1 MNARLDGKNESTSRL
16 VTTTRARAFL
26 STSLTL
32 SPRST
37 TEGPN
42 RRPRDRI
49 DDRGTESTIARANHT
64 ECDDFHA
71 RCVDR
76 VTQNVRIAR
85 NVRSFT
91 SSRVRRVRRVR
102 RGLPRASS
110 CTSFISFHSR
120 AACIRR
126 AAARVG
132 VTDTHTTTSHDSSY
146 HFSCLFPPQTG
157 KKKNQN
163 IEKHTRRAWGGVHTS
178 HDPIERERESRAR
191 AVQKCPRA
199 RSRGNE
205 THKSMPVGGDSMTG
219 HASSIQTHP
228 DPPPRPAGP
237 SAGASSPHPPHDE
250 SALLESPHDESRL
263 VTPRPPVVVRPSPR
277 LSLSSSSRVVT

>member
-110 CTSFISFHSR
+110 RTSCISFHAR

-126 AAARVG
+126 GGDRH
-132 VTDTHTTTSHDSSY
+132 THDDESRLIIPLFVSFSS
-146 HFSCLFPPQTG
+146 PNGQ
-157 KKKNQN
+157 KKNQK
-163 IEKHTRRAWGGVHTS
+163 IEKHTRRGG
-178 HDPIERERESRAR
+178 
-191 AVQKCPRA
+191 
-199 RSRGNE
+199 
-205 THKSMPVGGDSMTG
+205 GGYTRVMT
-219 HASSIQTHP
+219 Q
-228 DPPPRPAGP
+228 
-237 SAGASSPHPPHDE
+237 
-250 SALLESPHDESRL
+250 
-263 VTPRPPVVVRPSPR
+263 
-277 LSLSSSSRVVT
+277 

>member
-91 SSRVRRVRRVR
+91 SSRVRRVRRGR

-120 AACIRR
+120 AA
-126 AAARVG
+126 ARVG
-132 VTDTHTTTSHDSSY
+132 VTDTHTLRVTTH
-146 HFSCLFPPQTG
+146 HTTFRVFFLPKRA
-157 KKKNQN
+157 KKK
-163 IEKHTRRAWGGVHTS
+163 IKTSKSTRDAHGGGTH
-178 HDPIERERESRAR
+178 ES
-191 AVQKCPRA
+191 
-199 RSRGNE
+199 
-205 THKSMPVGGDSMTG
+205 
-219 HASSIQTHP
+219 
-228 DPPPRPAGP
+228 
-237 SAGASSPHPPHDE
+237 
-250 SALLESPHDESRL
+250 
-263 VTPRPPVVVRPSPR
+263 
-277 LSLSSSSRVVT
+277 

>member
-76 VTQNVRIAR
+76 VTQNVRIAQ

-120 AACIRR
+120 ASCIRR

-157 KKKNQN
+157 KKK
-163 IEKHTRRAWGGVHTS
+163 IKKSKSTRDAHAGGYTRV
-178 HDPIERERESRAR
+178 
-191 AVQKCPRA
+191 
-199 RSRGNE
+199 
-205 THKSMPVGGDSMTG
+205 MT
-219 HASSIQTHP
+219 Q
-228 DPPPRPAGP
+228 
-237 SAGASSPHPPHDE
+237 
-250 SALLESPHDESRL
+250 
-263 VTPRPPVVVRPSPR
+263 
-277 LSLSSSSRVVT
+277 

>member
-71 RCVDR
+71 RCVDC

-110 CTSFISFHSR
+110 CTSFISFHFIRGR
-120 AACIRR
+120 ARGGDR
-126 AAARVG
+126 H
-132 VTDTHTTTSHDSSY
+132 THFTSHDSSY

-157 KKKNQN
+157 KKK
-163 IEKHTRRAWGGVHTS
+163 IKKSKSTRDAHGGGVHTS
-178 HDPIERERESRAR
+178 HDPIERERIAR
-191 AVQKCPRA
+191 AGRAKMPSRSIARERDTQKHA
-199 RSRGNE
+199 RGWGLDDGS
-205 THKSMPVGGDSMTG
+205 
-219 HASSIQTHP
+219 
-228 DPPPRPAGP
+228 
-237 SAGASSPHPPHDE
+237 
-250 SALLESPHDESRL
+250 
-263 VTPRPPVVVRPSPR
+263 
-277 LSLSSSSRVVT
+277 

>member
-132 VTDTHTTTSHDSSY
+132 VTDTHTLRVTTH
-146 HFSCLFPPQTG
+146 HTTFRVFFLPKRA
-157 KKKNQN
+157 KKKSKNR
-163 IEKHTRRAWGGVHTS
+163 KAHATRMGGGTH
-178 HDPIERERESRAR
+178 ES
-191 AVQKCPRA
+191 
-199 RSRGNE
+199 
-205 THKSMPVGGDSMTG
+205 
-219 HASSIQTHP
+219 
-228 DPPPRPAGP
+228 
-237 SAGASSPHPPHDE
+237 
-250 SALLESPHDESRL
+250 
-263 VTPRPPVVVRPSPR
+263 
-277 LSLSSSSRVVT
+277 

>member
-1 MNARLDGKNESTSRL
+1 MNRRRVSSPPPA
-16 VTTTRARAFL
+16 RAR
-26 STSLTL
+26 SSRPL
-32 SPRST
+32 SPSHRA
-37 TEGPN
+37 

-91 SSRVRRVRRVR
+91 SSRVRRVRRGR

-132 VTDTHTTTSHDSSY
+132 VTDTHTLRVTTH
-146 HFSCLFPPQTG
+146 HTTFRVFFLPKRA
-157 KKKNQN
+157 KKKSKNR
-163 IEKHTRRAWGGVHTS
+163 KAHATRRGGVHTS
-178 HDPIERERESRAR
+178 HDPIERERIAR
-191 AVQKCPRA
+191 AGRAKMPSRSIARERDTQKHA
-199 RSRGNE
+199 RGWGLDDGS
-205 THKSMPVGGDSMTG
+205 
-219 HASSIQTHP
+219 
-228 DPPPRPAGP
+228 
-237 SAGASSPHPPHDE
+237 
-250 SALLESPHDESRL
+250 
-263 VTPRPPVVVRPSPR
+263 
-277 LSLSSSSRVVT
+277 

>member
-16 VTTTRARAFL
+16 VTTTRARAR
-26 STSLTL
+26 SSRPL
-32 SPRST
+32 SPSHRA
-37 TEGPN
+37 

-91 SSRVRRVRRVR
+91 SSRVRRVRRGR

-157 KKKNQN
+157 KKK
-163 IEKHTRRAWGGVHTS
+163 IKKSKSTRDAEGGGTH
-178 HDPIERERESRAR
+178 ES
-191 AVQKCPRA
+191 
-199 RSRGNE
+199 
-205 THKSMPVGGDSMTG
+205 
-219 HASSIQTHP
+219 
-228 DPPPRPAGP
+228 
-237 SAGASSPHPPHDE
+237 
-250 SALLESPHDESRL
+250 
-263 VTPRPPVVVRPSPR
+263 
-277 LSLSSSSRVVT
+277 